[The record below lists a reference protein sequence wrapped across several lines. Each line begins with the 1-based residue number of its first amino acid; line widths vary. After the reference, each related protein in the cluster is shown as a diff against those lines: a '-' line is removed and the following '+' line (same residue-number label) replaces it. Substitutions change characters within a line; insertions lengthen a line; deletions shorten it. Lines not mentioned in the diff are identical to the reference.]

1 MIGLVGIKGEM
12 TQIYDDAGKVVP
24 VTEIKVGNCV
34 VVGLRTREKHGY
46 FAVQVGQGEPSK
58 RQLTKPYEGQFKKAG
73 LPVPGRVCEFR
84 VDSVDGY
91 QVGQELKVDIFKPG
105 EFVNVTG
112 WTKGRGFAG
121 GMKRWGWHGG
131 PASHGSMS
139 HRRIGSLG
147 AGSSPGRALPGRTL
161 PGHYG
166 CERVTI
172 KNLKVVKVD
181 PEQGVIYVRGAVP
194 GYRGARVLIRKGA

>member
-1 MIGLVGIKGEM
+1 MIGLVGEKGEM
-12 TQIYDDAGKVVP
+12 TQIYDESGKVVP
-24 VTEIKVGNCV
+24 VTEVKVGKCV
-34 VVGLRTREKHGY
+34 VVGLRTKEKHGY
-46 FAVQVGQGEPSK
+46 FAVQVGQGAPSK
-58 RQLTKPYEGQFKKAG
+58 RQLTKPYQGQFKKTG
-73 LPVPGRVCEFR
+73 VPVLGKVCEFR

-105 EFVNVTG
+105 EFVNITG

-194 GYRGARVLIRKGA
+194 GYRGTRVLIRKGA

>member
-24 VTEIKVGNCV
+24 VTEIKVGKCV

-46 FAVQVGQGEPSK
+46 FAVQIGQGEPSK

-73 LPVPGRVCEFR
+73 VPVLGKVCEFR
-84 VDSVDGY
+84 VDSVEGY
-91 QVGQELKVDIFKPG
+91 QIGQELKVDIFQPG